1 MESAAWISI
10 ASICAVGA
18 MSPGPSLAVV
28 VRNTITGGRL
38 QGVLTGIG
46 HALGVGI
53 YALVAVFGMA
63 MVLAQFPSAMRT
75 IEVCGGLYLLWM
87 GIQTFRFAGKG
98 SMESKGGQKVRG
110 FADGFAI
117 SGLNPKIAVF
127 FLALLG
133 PFVPV
138 EASAFERFG
147 VASLAL
153 MIDGCWYVLVAISL
167 VQTGASDWLAR
178 QGLWVDRILSLLL
191 LGVGLWLIVSQ

>member
-75 IEVCGGLYLLWM
+75 IEVSGGLYLLWM

-98 SMESKGGQKVRG
+98 SMESKGGHKVRG

-153 MIDGCWYVLVAISL
+153 IIDGCWYVLVAISL

-178 QGLWVDRILSLLL
+178 QGLWVDRILSFLL
-191 LGVGLWLIVSQ
+191 LGVGLWLILSQ

>member
-28 VRNTITGGRL
+28 VRNTISGGRL

-46 HALGVGI
+46 HAIGVGI

-63 MVLAQFPSAMRT
+63 MLLQQFPSAMRS
-75 IEVCGGLYLLWM
+75 IEICGGLYLIWM
-87 GIQTFRFAGKG
+87 GIQSHRHAGSG
-98 SMESKGGQKVRG
+98 SMESKGIQKVRG
-110 FADGFAI
+110 FVDGFAI

-138 EASAFERFG
+138 EASAIERFG

-153 MIDGCWYVLVAISL
+153 MIDGCWYIVVAILL

-178 QGLWVDRILSLLL
+178 QGLWVDRILAILL
-191 LGVGLWLIVSQ
+191 LGVGLWLIVN